1 MTDNLIYRALPA
13 LALRGMVMFPKMRL
27 HFEVGRSKSVAAV
40 NAAVHNEQMIF
51 LVTQRD
57 ISVDDPTPEELYKI
71 GVIAEIKQVIRNP
84 GSNNLRVVV
93 EGVCRAKVLNVLEND
108 KYFIFDA
115 LRLESKKI
123 RPIDSDYAE
132 ATVRMTKKI
141 FDSYMEATA
150 RQADGVA
157 SEVLFNEQPD
167 YLADFIAMNALN
179 DYRDRQMVLE
189 ELGPVARLEKLCS
202 VLSRE
207 TELSLIEEDIEQK
220 VQARLDKSQHEYY
233 LREQIKVI
241 SEELGEGDDTLSEA
255 EKYKEKILA
264 LSLDT
269 EIEKKLMKECDRL
282 SKLQG
287 SSPDANVVRTY
298 LDECLSLPWNT
309 YTEDNFDL
317 KKARKILDDEH
328 FGMDK
333 VKDRFIEMLA
343 VRALSEKT
351 RGQIICL
358 VGPPGVGKTSI
369 VRSVAK
375 AMGRKYVRM
384 SLGGVRDEAEIRGHR
399 KTYIG
404 AMPGRIVNA
413 LETAKSFNPIILLDE
428 IDKLGNDYKGD
439 PSSAL
444 LEALDPEQNNSFR
457 DHYIEFPV
465 DLSKVIFITTAN
477 DASAIPGPLYD
488 RMEVIE
494 LSSYTLEE
502 KMNIAKRHLV
512 RKQRELHG
520 LDGRSFRMSD
530 SVLRFLIDNYTREAG
545 VRRLEQLIAA
555 LCRKT
560 AVKVASGEKG
570 SASLTVSDIKEMLG
584 PEKFRPDDVSKTDLV
599 GVVNGLAWT
608 SVGGELLQVEAVVM
622 DGNGKLELT
631 GSLGDVMKESA
642 KAALSYIRSVASD
655 YGIDSE
661 VFKTKDIHIHVPQ
674 GAVPKDG
681 PSAGVTISTALLSAL
696 TGVSV
701 RHNVAMT
708 GEISLTGRVMPIG
721 GLREKSMAAFKSGMD
736 TVVIPAENE
745 SDLWEVDPAVKEKIN
760 FIPVKRLS
768 EVFSLALTAGFVKVK
783 AQKRSSVKIEA
794 QKSGLDGKNI
804 QKGNGT
810 GAMN

>member
-1 MTDNLIYRALPA
+1 MTDSLLYKALPA

-27 HFEVGRSKSVAAV
+27 HFEVGRSKSIAAV
-40 NAAVHNEQMIF
+40 NAAVHNEQLVF

-57 ISVDDPTPEELYKI
+57 ITVDDPSAQELYPI

-84 GSNNLRVVV
+84 GANNIRVVV
-93 EGVCRAKVLNVLEND
+93 EGICRAKILNVLESD

-115 LRLESKKI
+115 MRLESKKI
-123 RPIDSDYAE
+123 RPCDSDYAE

-141 FDSYMEATA
+141 FDSYMQATA
-150 RQADGVA
+150 KQADSVA
-157 SEVLFNEQPD
+157 SEVLFNESPD
-167 YLADFIAMNALN
+167 YLSDFIAMNALN
-179 DYRDRQMVLE
+179 DYRDRQLILE

-202 VLSRE
+202 ILSRE

-220 VQARLDKSQHEYY
+220 VQERLDKSQHEYY
-233 LREQIKVI
+233 LREQMKVI
-241 SEELGEGDDTLSEA
+241 SEELGEGDDTVSET
-255 EKYKEKILA
+255 EKYRERILA
-264 LSLDT
+264 LSFDR
-269 EIEKKLMKECDRL
+269 EIEEKLLKECTRL
-282 SKLQG
+282 SKLQS
-287 SSPDANVVRTY
+287 SSPDANVIRSY
-298 LDECLSLPWNT
+298 LDEVLSLPWNT

-317 KKARKILDDEH
+317 TKAGKILDDEH
-328 FGMDK
+328 YGMDK

-351 RGQIICL
+351 KGQIICL

-404 AMPGRIVNA
+404 AMPGRIINA

-477 DASAIPGPLYD
+477 DASSIPGPLFD

-502 KMNIAKRHLV
+502 KIHIARRHLV
-512 RKQRELHG
+512 KKQRELHG
-520 LDGRSFRMSD
+520 LDGKSFRLSD

-560 AVKVASGEKG
+560 AVKVASGENRG
-570 SASLTVSDIKEMLG
+570 ASLSVSDIKEMLG
-584 PEKFRPDDVSKTDLV
+584 PEKFRPDALSKTDLV

-608 SVGGELLQVEAVVM
+608 SVGGEMLQVEAVLM
-622 DGNGKLELT
+622 DGSGKLELT

-642 KAALSYIRSVASD
+642 KTALSYIRSVASD

-661 VFKTKDIHIHVPQ
+661 TFSKKDIHIHVPQ

-701 RHNVAMT
+701 KHNVAMT

-721 GLREKSMAAFKSGMD
+721 GLKEKSMAAFKSGMD
-736 TVVIPAENE
+736 TVIIPAENE
-745 SDLWEVDPAVKEKIN
+745 SDLWEVDPAVKEKIK
-760 FIPVKRLS
+760 FIPVRKLS
-768 EVFSLALTAGFVKVK
+768 EVFSLALTAGFVKMKPNKRTPVK
-783 AQKRSSVKIEA
+783 LEA
-794 QKSGLDGKNI
+794 KNSGLDGKNTR
-804 QKGNGT
+804 KGNST

>member
-179 DYRDRQMVLE
+179 DYRDRQMILE

-477 DASAIPGPLYD
+477 DASVIPGPLYD

-608 SVGGELLQVEAVVM
+608 SVGGEMLQVEAVIM

-760 FIPVKRLS
+760 FIPVRRLS

>member
-1 MTDNLIYRALPA
+1 MTDNLIYKALPA

-608 SVGGELLQVEAVVM
+608 SVGGELLQVEAVIM

-701 RHNVAMT
+701 RHSVAMT

-760 FIPVKRLS
+760 FIPVRRLS